1 MPKQGQMEILGLAVI
16 VVLILMG
23 VLFAIQFVL
32 KAPAAQIEQQYKESQ
47 LAAGLLTTMLGTTSD
62 CRGASVTELLQD
74 CAVFKS
80 LECPHDDSCGEAGY
94 AINTMLSGTLQ
105 QWRRAYRFRIKG
117 AYNAEQIAASWGDCS
132 GEIESNTNPVPT
144 TVGTLQVTLDLCR

>member
-1 MPKQGQMEILGLAVI
+1 MRKGQMEILGLAVI

-32 KAPAAQIEQQYKESQ
+32 KAPGTQIAQQYKESQ
-47 LAAGLLTTMLGTTSD
+47 LAAGLLTTMLGTTSE

-74 CAVFKS
+74 CSVFTS
-80 LECPHDDSCGEAGY
+80 LNCPRGTSCQEAQY
-94 AINTMLSGTLQ
+94 AIDTMLSGTLQ
-105 QWRRAYRFRIKG
+105 QWKRAYRFKIKG